1 MRHSSF
7 LTIFTLASS
16 LLGTLGSLG
25 IAACSPHHDPGVSIA
40 PPRSPSPPS
49 TTTSTIAN
57 VAQAN
62 VFAQAPLP
70 EATAEKSAGAAEP
83 AAAAAARVER
93 LRVPGD
99 LPASIVFKAARGAP
113 TTVFLPGICSR
124 ASAYLESFPETARAH
139 GGILAIDGD
148 VPCQKGEGYHSF
160 SWDAA
165 RQNAR
170 IEAALAAAG
179 AGAVGAEGI
188 TIIGYSQGASIAE
201 ELATRWPNR
210 YTRVVLIGAP
220 KDPLPAHFRQTRGLV
235 TMSCSLDVVSRMRE
249 AARKTSLAGT
259 PATFFEMPGCTHGAV
274 ADAERI
280 FGEALSWLD
289 EHGKPT
295 PDGARDVVIT
305 GPL

>member
-1 MRHSSF
+1 M
-7 LTIFTLASS
+7 
-16 LLGTLGSLG
+16 
-25 IAACSPHHDPGVSIA
+25 
-40 PPRSPSPPS
+40 
-49 TTTSTIAN
+49 TTSTPTSA
-57 VAQAN
+57 VASA
-62 VFAQAPLP
+62 APGKAP
-70 EATAEKSAGAAEP
+70 ARAPAPAVSVAGPVEQPAAEQP
-83 AAAAAARVER
+83 AAAAARVER

-99 LPASIVFKAARGAP
+99 LPASIVFKTARGAP
-113 TTVFLPGICSR
+113 TTIFLPGICSN

-148 VPCQKGEGYHSF
+148 VPCPKREGSHSF

-165 RQNAR
+165 RQHAR

-179 AGAVGAEGI
+179 VETVGAEGI
-188 TIIGYSQGASIAE
+188 TVIGYSQGASIAE
-201 ELATRWPNR
+201 ELAARWPNR

-220 KDPLPAHFRQTRGLV
+220 KDPLPAHFRQARGLV

-259 PATFFEMPGCTHGAV
+259 PATFFEMPGCTHGNV
-274 ADAERI
+274 ADAEHI
-280 FGEALSWLD
+280 FDEALSWLD
-289 EHGKPT
+289 TNGKPT